1 MSHLALVRASTD
13 GKSLGKLK
21 MTLAALQCRLLSES
35 KSTERFVPPH
45 TEIPYVTAGIITLKY
60 RFRRSCLGK
69 NLLFFMRL
77 NLLTKLFFSPLI
89 CTDQFSLSS
98 ISTPR
103 SQLYVT
109 RSRMLSPRYMGGWGP
124 IKDPLWISMHSDFF
138 GCGVSLFLTHHAY
151 NSVRD

>member
-13 GKSLGKLK
+13 GKSLEKLK
-21 MTLAALQCRLLSES
+21 MTLAALQCSLSSES
-35 KSTERFVPPH
+35 KSSEHFVPPH
-45 TEIPYVTAGIITLKY
+45 TEIPYMTTGIITLKY
-60 RFRRSCLGK
+60 RFKRSRLGK

-77 NLLTKLFFSPLI
+77 NLLMKLFLIPLI
-89 CTDQFSLSS
+89 CADQFSLSL

-103 SQLYVT
+103 SRLCVT

-124 IKDPLWISMHSDFF
+124 VKDPLWISIYSNFF

-151 NSVRD
+151 G